1 MMKNCPRVNPW
12 GFVVAALTVSIV
24 SLSLPSAASAASQ
37 PVPFKAQ
44 FAAHDQISVD
54 PVSCPVPPHYA
65 STILGT
71 GVGTHLGRFTVDLH
85 DCFTPA
91 GPGLFVFQ
99 NGVFTLTAADG
110 SRLQGTYSGQLVAT
124 PTTNQD
130 AIFALHGTYQITG
143 GTKRFQNAT
152 GSGTMAGTENIL
164 TAELAVTLTGSINF

>member
-1 MMKNCPRVNPW
+1 MMKNRSRLSPW
-12 GFVVAALTVSIV
+12 SFVLAVLTVSMV
-24 SLSLPSAASAASQ
+24 SLSLASRVQAASP

-44 FAAHDQISVD
+44 ITAHDQISVD
-54 PVSCPVPPHYA
+54 PISCPVAPHFA

-71 GVGTHLGRFTVDLH
+71 GVGTHLGRFTANMH

-110 SRLQGTYSGQLVAT
+110 SELHGTYSGQLVAT

-130 AIFALHGTYQITG
+130 AVFELHGTYDITG

-152 GSGTMAGTENIL
+152 GSGVMTGKDNIL
-164 TAELAVTLTGSINF
+164 TGEVAVTLTGTIDF

>member
-1 MMKNCPRVNPW
+1 MMKNCPRLNPW
-12 GFVVAALTVSIV
+12 GFVFALLTVSIV
-24 SLSLPSAASAASQ
+24 SLSMASPAVSQ

-44 FAAHDQISVD
+44 ITAHDQISVD
-54 PVSCPVPPHYA
+54 PVRCPVPPHFA

-71 GVGTHLGRFTVDLH
+71 GVGTHLGRFTADLH

-91 GPGLFVFQ
+91 GPALFVFQ

-110 SRLQGTYSGQLVAT
+110 SKLNGTYSGQLVAT

-130 AIFALHGTYQITG
+130 ATFALHGTYQITG

-152 GSGTMAGTENIL
+152 GSGTMAGTDNIL
-164 TAELAVTLTGSINF
+164 TGAVSVTLTGSINF

>member
-1 MMKNCPRVNPW
+1 MMKNSLRLSPW
-12 GFVVAALTVSIV
+12 VFVLAVLTVSIL
-24 SLSLPSAASAASQ
+24 SLSLASPAAAASQ

-44 FAAHDQISVD
+44 ITAHDQISVD
-54 PVSCPVPPHYA
+54 PVRCPVPPHYT

-71 GVGTHLGRFTVDLH
+71 GVGTQLGRFTADMH

-110 SRLQGTYSGQLVAT
+110 SKLHGTYSGQLVAT

-143 GTKRFQNAT
+143 GTQRFQNAT
-152 GSGTMAGTENIL
+152 GSGTMAGKDNIL
-164 TAELAVTLTGSINF
+164 TGEVAVTLTGTINF